1 MASLITTL
9 VSTRSRAPCRAF
21 LPSVKRTRARAAQPT
36 ARVPMSSGGGVAD
49 RSLSALCPATLAVTR
64 VACLGDSLT
73 RGDGAHER
81 RPPREKRFKQRGNY
95 PALLQDLLGPG
106 YAVRNFGHGGAS
118 ACNASDAPYA
128 ATRAYATARRWR
140 ADVVV
145 LMLGTNDAKTMHW
158 EGAACGGGGAYREGL
173 RQLLR
178 GLGVGEAPMLSGRGG
193 APAPMWK
200 QPPRGF
206 GQCSSSSFDTP
217 RPGPAKLQP
226 RSASATL
233 QMCPGWPT
241 LLALVSRRR
250 VPPAVLLLQPPPIL
264 RERWGIARRLLRSV
278 RRELSA
284 FLPPPAAAP
293 FHREGACAR
302 GRAYLMRVALSKPA
316 RAASKRLLGR
326 VWLERGA
333 A

>member
-49 RSLSALCPATLAVTR
+49 RSLSALCPATSLAVTR

-106 YAVRNFGHGGAS
+106 YVVRNFGHGGAS
-118 ACNASDAPYA
+118 ACNASDVPYA

-178 GLGVGEAPMLSGRGG
+178 GLGVGEEPV
-193 APAPMWK
+193 P
-200 QPPRGF
+200 
-206 GQCSSSSFDTP
+206 
-217 RPGPAKLQP
+217 
-226 RSASATL
+226 
-233 QMCPGWPT
+233 
-241 LLALVSRRR
+241 SRLG
-250 VPPAVLLLQPPPIL
+250 PAVLLLQPPPIL

-302 GRAYLMRVALSKPA
+302 GLAYLMRVALSKP
-316 RAASKRLLGR
+316 SP
-326 VWLERGA
+326 V
-333 A
+333 

>member
-1 MASLITTL
+1 
-9 VSTRSRAPCRAF
+9 
-21 LPSVKRTRARAAQPT
+21 
-36 ARVPMSSGGGVAD
+36 MSSSRGVAG
-49 RSLSALCPATLAVTR
+49 RSLSALCPATTTSFAVTR

-81 RPPREKRFKQRGNY
+81 RPPREKRFTQRGNY
-95 PALLQDLLGPG
+95 PARLQDLLGPG

-118 ACNASDAPYA
+118 ACNASDVPYA

-264 RERWGIARRLLRSV
+264 RERWGIARRLVRSV
-278 RRELSA
+278 RRELRS
-284 FLPPPAAAP
+284 FLPPPAAAS
-293 FHREGACAR
+293 FHQEGTCAR
-302 GRAYLMRVALSKPA
+302 GRAYLMPAALSKP
-316 RAASKRLLGR
+316 SPL
-326 VWLERGA
+326 
-333 A
+333 

>member
-1 MASLITTL
+1 
-9 VSTRSRAPCRAF
+9 
-21 LPSVKRTRARAAQPT
+21 
-36 ARVPMSSGGGVAD
+36 MSSGGGVAD

-81 RPPREKRFKQRGNY
+81 RPPREKRFTQRGNY
-95 PALLQDLLGPG
+95 PARLQDLLGPG
-106 YAVRNFGHGGAS
+106 YVVRNFGHGGAS
-118 ACNASDAPYA
+118 ACNASDVPYA

-178 GLGVGEAPMLSGRGG
+178 GLGVGEALKLSGRGG

-200 QPPRGF
+200 QPPTG
-206 GQCSSSSFDTP
+206 SSSSFGPP

-226 RSASATL
+226 RSASAIL
-233 QMCPGWPT
+233 QMCPGAGRPYWPCFHVGVRRQ
-241 LLALVSRRR
+241 LCCCCSRR
-250 VPPAVLLLQPPPIL
+250 PSCENA
-264 RERWGIARRLLRSV
+264 
-278 RRELSA
+278 
-284 FLPPPAAAP
+284 
-293 FHREGACAR
+293 GASR
-302 GRAYLMRVALSKPA
+302 G
-316 RAASKRLLGR
+316 G
-326 VWLERGA
+326 
-333 A
+333 